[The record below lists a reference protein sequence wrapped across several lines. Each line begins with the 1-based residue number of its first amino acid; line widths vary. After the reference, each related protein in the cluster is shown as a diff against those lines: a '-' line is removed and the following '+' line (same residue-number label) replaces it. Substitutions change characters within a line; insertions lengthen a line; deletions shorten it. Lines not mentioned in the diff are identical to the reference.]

1 MTKAASVA
9 SPKVRAKKKPARKA
23 AKR

>member
-1 MTKAASVA
+1 MTKTASVA